1 MNQDH
6 FDAIII
12 GSGTS
17 AHYCAEGLLAA
28 GKSLAIIDERPFG
41 GTCALRGCQPKKFL
55 VANSE
60 AVGSARRLLGRGV
73 EGELRV
79 DWQAL
84 QSLKNEFL
92 EGRSEGE
99 IVDWEKAGT
108 TPILGRARLTGA
120 CSVEVNGGTLT
131 ADHIVLATGAS
142 PIRSGIPGS
151 GHIRIS
157 DDFLELA
164 ELPPRILFVGGGY
177 ISCEFAFV
185 AAVAGARVT
194 LLQRSGDILK
204 GFDADMVG
212 IVRAAAAD
220 AGIRVRIG
228 DTLASV
234 TETGGCLRG
243 TGKSGE
249 IYETDLIIEAIGR
262 SPNLSVLDGDLGNV
276 AHGKGG
282 VEVNGYLQSVSNPH
296 VYAIGD
302 CAACGVML
310 APVAD
315 EQGKLAAR
323 NIVGGNL
330 EAIDLAVVPSAVFT
344 QPQIGSVGLTE
355 EAARERGLDFRINTR
370 TGLTWASSKRTG
382 ETHAGYKV
390 LIENASGRILGAHLA
405 RHDASEVINLFALAM
420 KFGITAGQLA
430 NFPYAYP
437 TLGSDVRYM
446 VR

>member
-28 GKSLAIIDERPFG
+28 GKSIAIIDERPFG
-41 GTCALRGCQPKKFL
+41 GTCALRGCQPKKYL

-60 AVGSARRLLGRGV
+60 AVSAARRLLGRGIV
-73 EGELRV
+73 GEVRV

-84 QSLKNEFL
+84 QVLKNEFL
-92 EGRSEGE
+92 EGRSDGE
-99 IVDWEKAGT
+99 LVHWEKAGA
-108 TPILGRARLTGA
+108 TPLLGRARLAGE
-120 CSVEVNGGTLT
+120 CSVEVNGSTLT

-142 PIRSGIPGS
+142 PVRSGIPGS
-151 GHIRIS
+151 EHIRIS

-164 ELPPRILFVGGGY
+164 ELPKRILFVGGGY

-185 AAVAGARVT
+185 AAVAGAEVT
-194 LLQRSGDILK
+194 LLQRSGEILK

-212 IVRAAAAD
+212 IVRAAAED

-228 DTLASV
+228 DALASV
-234 TETGGCLRG
+234 VASEGRLRA

-249 IYETDLIIEAIGR
+249 VYETDLIIEAIGR
-262 SPNLSVLDGDLGNV
+262 RPNLSVLDGDLGNV
-276 AHGKGG
+276 AHGKQG
-282 VEVNGYLQSVSNPH
+282 VEVNAYLQSVSNPR
-296 VYAIGD
+296 VYALGD
-302 CAACGVML
+302 CAASGVML

-323 NIVGGNL
+323 NIVGGNV

-344 QPQIGSVGLTE
+344 QPPIGSVGLTE
-355 EAARERGLDFRINTR
+355 EAAREQGLDFRVNSK
-370 TGLTWASSKRTG
+370 TGLTWSSSKRIG
-382 ETHAGYKV
+382 EKHAGYKV
-390 LIENASGRILGAHLA
+390 LIENSTGRILGAHLA
-405 RHDASEVINLFALAM
+405 RHDAPEVINLFALAM

-430 NFPYAYP
+430 SFPYAYP
-437 TLGSDVRYM
+437 TLSSDVKYM